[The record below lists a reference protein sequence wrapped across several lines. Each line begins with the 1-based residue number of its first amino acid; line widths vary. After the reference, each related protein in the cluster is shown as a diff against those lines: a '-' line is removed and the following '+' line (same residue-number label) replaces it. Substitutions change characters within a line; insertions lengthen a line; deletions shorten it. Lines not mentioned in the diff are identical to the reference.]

1 MHFTSWVTFVR
12 KLWINPC
19 NICIFV
25 CRGPS
30 VDTWPC
36 TSQFLKLG
44 PEILTRDLNQAK
56 TEVKVRCKK
65 KKSDA
70 IFPASSFSRNF
81 GPAVGGRFFFFLHA
95 SLNMLL
101 SLFQITCQ
109 HFRSKLQKLGVVL
122 RYCPDQGLLP
132 GPARSSPFFIAD

>member
-65 KKSDA
+65 KKKRCN
-70 IFPASSFSRNF
+70 FPCLKLQQKFWA
-81 GPAVGGRFFFFLHA
+81 GRRRTFFFFLACELEYVAQLVSNHV
-95 SLNMLL
+95 ST
-101 SLFQITCQ
+101 FQIQTSKIGCGIAILS
-109 HFRSKLQKLGVVL
+109 RSGSL
-122 RYCPDQGLLP
+122 
-132 GPARSSPFFIAD
+132 ARPSS